1 MTKRE
6 HGIYTIICAA
16 MALFREN
23 GYRDTSVRQIA
34 EKADVAL
41 GMVNHHFGSKE
52 TLGAQVLSLL
62 DTYAVGGLKRRLS
75 FHDDPILY
83 DLVSVRVLYDFM
95 STRGYW
101 NFYLDSLRYDF
112 FFKHLFSHPPV
123 LIRELQRFYPF
134 EATEDDIL
142 LYSKYMPYMM
152 EKTVV
157 LKKEEGF
164 FATISY
170 DEVPY
175 LICHTAMSHF
185 IPEADI
191 LARDGESR
199 RLADEIGG
207 TLNAFPPNAMI
218 ADFARNFS
226 ESDPD
231 HAVRLRDFW
240 LEQLSGSLR

>member
-1 MTKRE
+1 
-6 HGIYTIICAA
+6 
-16 MALFREN
+16 
-23 GYRDTSVRQIA
+23 
-34 EKADVAL
+34 
-41 GMVNHHFGSKE
+41 
-52 TLGAQVLSLL
+52 
-62 DTYAVGGLKRRLS
+62 
-75 FHDDPILY
+75 
-83 DLVSVRVLYDFM
+83 
-95 STRGYW
+95 
-101 NFYLDSLRYDF
+101 
-112 FFKHLFSHPPV
+112 
-123 LIRELQRFYPF
+123 
-134 EATEDDIL
+134 
-142 LYSKYMPYMM
+142 MPYMM

-199 RLADEIGG
+199 RLADEISG